1 MRIVMDFDGVYTD
14 PSEEGEAC
22 AKSFVEKIISFGL
35 KDVGLD
41 TVEKVDSWI
50 GELRV
55 RQATKPFSFGWR
67 SEGRVSAFTFE
78 DPFIRNIGLADFL
91 DHLAQD
97 GDEKAGAVLKQLK
110 NHEKMDSFGAL
121 SEWAF
126 HQLNLKKRADP
137 MAKKWVQDAIAKGHE
152 VVIVSNSATDKIEE
166 FLDQNQ
172 FEKGARPQVR
182 GGARKF
188 GLGKNPKPIVIATGV
203 DGAQKGELT
212 ADTDRPIY
220 EQALLEIKP
229 DAVIGDVFS
238 LDLTLPLRLKR
249 EGKLDFKW
257 GLFYRHRDY
266 TPATMVDLVTGRNSM
281 VPEVKLVRDWSEVPL
296 Q

>member
-22 AKSFVEKIISFGL
+22 AKNFVEKIISFGL
-35 KDVGLD
+35 EEVGLE

-91 DHLAQD
+91 DHLAGN
-97 GDEKAGAVLKQLK
+97 GDERAKAVLQQLK
-110 NHEKMDSFGAL
+110 KKENMESFGAL
-121 SEWAF
+121 SEWSF
-126 HQLNLKKRADP
+126 HQLNLKKRPDP
-137 MAKKWVQDAIAKGHE
+137 AAKRWVENAIDKGHE
-152 VVIVSNSATDKIEE
+152 VIIVSNSATDKIVE

-172 FEKGARPQVR
+172 FSDSKRPQVR

-188 GLGKNPKPIVIATGV
+188 GLGNSPKPIVIANLE
-203 DGAQKGELT
+203 QGELT

-220 EQALLEIKP
+220 EQALMELKP

-249 EGKLDFKW
+249 EGKLPFKW
-257 GLFYRHRDY
+257 GIFYRCRDY
-266 TPATMVDLVTGRNSM
+266 TPSTMVDLVAGRTSL
-281 VPEVKLVRDWSEVPL
+281 VPEVKLIRDWSEVPL
-296 Q
+296 H